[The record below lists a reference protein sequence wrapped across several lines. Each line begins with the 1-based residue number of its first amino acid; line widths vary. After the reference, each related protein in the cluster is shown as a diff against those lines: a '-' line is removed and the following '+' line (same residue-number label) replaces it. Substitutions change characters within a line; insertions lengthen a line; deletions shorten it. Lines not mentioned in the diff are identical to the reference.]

1 MFEITYNDSDTL
13 QNFIDADKAYHGA
26 VYDFT
31 FEGRFIVYHF
41 FVKDTARY
49 VALDSMTGYGSE
61 MTHRRKSN
69 LFDHRSY
76 HSMTP
81 MVLASIKYTG
91 DKRYLNVMVS
101 NPLEAIE
108 SIFRTILPEYGFTV
122 REAQIK
128 LSQDMYLGLAG
139 KQVAICEAEVGAG
152 KTLAYL
158 IASFV
163 AKNRYAAEHGF
174 SLPVTISTS
183 SIELQKMIVEKEV
196 PQLSRMLQ
204 DYGLIKHPLCA
215 VVRKGK
221 EHYFCKARYYDYL
234 NKIMTH
240 KEKYQNLLDYF
251 TANNIAVRAFDLD
264 LWDMPAAIKG
274 KVCVKGG
281 CSRCEYRDDCCYSCY
296 VKAANDTGAVDFQ
309 VTNHNMFL
317 TSIKASDS
325 EATSRIIQKSP
336 YVVIDEAHKLLE
348 AAQTTFGEQ
357 FSEGIIQKYINSVR
371 YLKSDRVKD
380 NVYYLLDKARKA
392 NQQLFAM
399 LRRIIPD
406 GEFNDERTFGITIP
420 DAGVSLI
427 LRLAETIATIEARRK
442 PHRGAYEMDGK
453 RIIKMLDQFVRQN
466 NSNVWF
472 ELMDGSSLYL
482 CCCPR
487 NLADVMEKNVWN
499 RSVSYV
505 LTSGTMSDGRD
516 FSFFKKENGIARL
529 PKYLVSEC
537 TTVSPFDYQNHTRL
551 YIPEDMPLP
560 DNKSEGY
567 INAITERILRL
578 IDATNGHTA
587 ILFTSYKVLHSVYER
602 AIHRLGKYEV
612 FCMTRNSRKV
622 ISDFRK
628 SRNGVLFASGSMW
641 EGVDC
646 IGDGL
651 SSVIIVRLPF
661 PLRSATMEQKKEAVG
676 DVAKFVHEYAV
687 PEMLIKLR
695 QGVGRLIRCETDTGV
710 ISILDS
716 RAANGSYVPRVKM
729 ALLKYPTVD
738 SVEEVKAFMETVK
751 GEDQLSVS
759 GGGVDG
765 LFLKINADAQLLQ
778 FPHRFQKGHGVSG
791 KAGNGLGNDVINLSG
806 TAVGKHPLE
815 IFPTVLGA
823 GLGFVCINAHILPA
837 WVVTDV
843 GAVMIHL
850 GCQRVMHGILAIG
863 NSGIRRHPKGYR
875 HLGSKLDLFYGSR
888 HGLLLCIKYRQLHI
902 LLVSED
908 IASPYRD
915 EFRGKYCPVSGRF
928 SWRERRLHVH
938 GFVRPVLP
946 SGRGDPT
953 LRRGSDTE

>member
-61 MTHRRKSN
+61 ITHRRKSN

-91 DKRYLNVMVS
+91 DKRYPNVMVS

-196 PQLSRMLQ
+196 PQLSHMLQ

-234 NKIMTH
+234 NKIMAH

-264 LWDMPAAIKG
+264 LWDVPAAIKG

-281 CSRCEYRDDCCYSCY
+281 CSRCKYRDDCRYSCY

-348 AAQTTFGEQ
+348 ATQTTFGEQ

-380 NVYYLLDKARKA
+380 NVYNYLLDKARKA

-427 LRLAETIATIEARRK
+427 LRLAETIATIEASRK

-466 NSNVWF
+466 NSNIWL
-472 ELMDGSSLYL
+472 ELMDGSSLSL

-487 NLADVMEKNVWN
+487 NLADVMEKNVWT

-505 LTSGTMSDGRD
+505 LTSGTMSDGRN

-529 PKYLVSEC
+529 PKYLVGEC

-560 DNKSEGY
+560 DNKSEDY

-646 IGDGL
+646 VGDGL

-738 SVEEVKAFMETVK
+738 SVGEVRAFMESVK
-751 GEDQLSVS
+751 GEDYY
-759 GGGVDG
+759 D
-765 LFLKINADAQLLQ
+765 
-778 FPHRFQKGHGVSG
+778 
-791 KAGNGLGNDVINLSG
+791 
-806 TAVGKHPLE
+806 
-815 IFPTVLGA
+815 
-823 GLGFVCINAHILPA
+823 
-837 WVVTDV
+837 
-843 GAVMIHL
+843 
-850 GCQRVMHGILAIG
+850 
-863 NSGIRRHPKGYR
+863 
-875 HLGSKLDLFYGSR
+875 
-888 HGLLLCIKYRQLHI
+888 
-902 LLVSED
+902 
-908 IASPYRD
+908 
-915 EFRGKYCPVSGRF
+915 
-928 SWRERRLHVH
+928 
-938 GFVRPVLP
+938 
-946 SGRGDPT
+946 
-953 LRRGSDTE
+953 